1 MKKLWKKRLAYFVQ
15 IDLFVSMLSI
25 ILKLWLMFW
34 KYFLNKRDH
43 LYKIGQFSAFFFF
56 LRIFSSTIFSSKFH
70 K

>member
-43 LYKIGQFSAFFFF
+43 LYKIGQFSVFFFF
-56 LRIFSSTIFSSKFH
+56 FANFQLYNIQLQIP
-70 K
+70 

>member
-43 LYKIGQFSAFFFF
+43 LYKIGQFSAFFFVANF
-56 LRIFSSTIFSSKFH
+56 QLYNIQLQIP
-70 K
+70 

>member
-25 ILKLWLMFW
+25 ILQLWLMYW
-34 KYFLNKRDH
+34 KYFMNKRDH

-56 LRIFSSTIFSSKFH
+56 ANFQLYNIQLQIP
-70 K
+70 

>member
-56 LRIFSSTIFSSKFH
+56 FFFSSTIFSSKFH

>member
-1 MKKLWKKRLAYFVQ
+1 MKKLCKKRLAYFVQ

-43 LYKIGQFSAFFFF
+43 LYKIGQFSAFFF

>member
-43 LYKIGQFSAFFFF
+43 LYKIGQFSAFFF
-56 LRIFSSTIFSSKFH
+56 LRIFNSTIFSSKFH